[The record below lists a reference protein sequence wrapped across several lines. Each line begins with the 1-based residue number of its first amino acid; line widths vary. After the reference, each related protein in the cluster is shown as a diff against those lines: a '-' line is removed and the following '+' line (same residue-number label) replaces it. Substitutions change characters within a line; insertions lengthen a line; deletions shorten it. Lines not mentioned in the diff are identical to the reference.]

1 MWFLVK
7 VLIKLPY
14 DQKRGYFT
22 HLGLSSLFCKVSG
35 EDRKKKNDDDSNLH
49 ILNTHFV
56 LGSTEAV

>member
-35 EDRKKKNDDDSNLH
+35 EDRKKKMMMTATC
-49 ILNTHFV
+49 IF
-56 LGSTEAV
+56 